1 MEQLIDFSCFIQQ
14 LNAHIV
20 LLSLWSSAHNNSQ
33 YSKLY
38 TAKLL
43 YSIDILYT
51 TRFRDKLQDKFYYFS
66 FLISFS
72 ENILLFKLLS
82 RNLYLSI
89 FLHKKRRRIQGL
101 PSLLLRHDFSEYSFS
116 PNTLLF
122 RFYIATCFLAAHQF
136 IAFLY
141 HVTSTF
147 RTFFF

>member
-33 YSKLY
+33 YSKLC

-66 FLISFS
+66 FLLSFS

-82 RNLYLSI
+82 RNLYLSL
-89 FLHKKRRRIQGL
+89 FLHRKRRRIQGL
-101 PSLLLRHDFSEYSFS
+101 PTFFCVMIFLNILFS
-116 PNTLLF
+116 PEYVTLLPLHSR
-122 RFYIATCFLAAHQF
+122 RFPDCT
-136 IAFLY
+136 
-141 HVTSTF
+141 
-147 RTFFF
+147 